1 MTSLH
6 RLIFDCFFD
15 ECIDCQDIQSSGFLS
30 SLAGSAPTPSYRF
43 LDISF
48 SLLDD
53 LSSGER
59 NELRLSGELLIRR
72 KGVGDG

>member
-1 MTSLH
+1 MSVLTVKTFNL
-6 RLIFDCFFD
+6 RV
-15 ECIDCQDIQSSGFLS
+15 LS

-72 KGVGDG
+72 KGVGNG